1 VGLELA
7 TEKRDEMTV
16 FGEDYPTRDGTCI
29 RDYIHVSDLAL
40 AHYKAVNFLLANDE
54 VSEIFNCGY
63 GTGYTV
69 KEVMG
74 KIESIIGKKLNIKM
88 GSRRPGDPCA
98 LVANSSKIA
107 DKLNWQPQYNSLD
120 TIIQTALAWEKEIQ

>member
-1 VGLELA
+1 MMVEELIKDYNNAYDLNYIILRYFNVAGADPDLRVGQRGDNATHLIKVGLELA

-74 KIESIIGKKLNIKM
+74 KIHVLLWRILQK
-88 GSRRPGDPCA
+88 
-98 LVANSSKIA
+98 
-107 DKLNWQPQYNSLD
+107 
-120 TIIQTALAWEKEIQ
+120 